1 MLYYTHTLILSFFG
15 AISPFF
21 NPTAFPTLLR
31 LLILYSRIKCYM
43 GSCLTL
49 FSYST
54 YFILGHALPFT
65 MVLTTISSLV
75 ITNCSSVT
83 LSKASF
89 VTARTTTSLTCPHG
103 HPKALKMHHIHPFLP
118 LGFSD
123 WRCSSNELLGTSPRV
138 SIDFFFIL
146 IFPPPINHHIL
157 LNYFFAYFF
166 SNSLPFLSCSCH
178 FTY

>member
-1 MLYYTHTLILSFFG
+1 MSYYTHTLILSFFG
-15 AISPFF
+15 ASSPFF

-31 LLILYSRIKCYM
+31 LLILYSCIKCYM

-54 YFILGHALPFT
+54 YFILGHTLPFT
-65 MVLTTISSLV
+65 MVLTTIGSLV

-83 LSKASF
+83 LSKASL

-103 HPKALKMHHIHPFLP
+103 HPKALTMHHIHPFLP

-123 WRCSSNELLGTSPRV
+123 CLKT
-138 SIDFFFIL
+138 FFK
-146 IFPPPINHHIL
+146 
-157 LNYFFAYFF
+157 
-166 SNSLPFLSCSCH
+166 
-178 FTY
+178 